1 MMEPLDKAIL
11 GSFYLSSLDPSVAA
25 LDRLRSRLPLPRE
38 IYNEKIQK
46 LVDLGFVEKSDKPK
60 LTFLGRDAFKVVLVG
75 GVFDLIH
82 PGHIHTLKAAK
93 AQGDVLIVVIARIST
108 AAMIK
113 KDRRIYH
120 DEKLRAEL
128 VSSLRLVD
136 LAILGREGTLY
147 ETVEHIR
154 PNVIALGYD
163 QAHSEKDIADNCQK
177 RNLNVRV
184 VRLNTPVPG
193 TKSSEIKDYLGESFY
208 RI

>member
-1 MMEPLDKAIL
+1 MDPLDKAIL
-11 GSFYLSSLDPSVAA
+11 GSFYLSSLDPSVAS
-25 LDRLRSRLPLPRE
+25 LDRLRSRLPLPKE

-46 LVDLGFVEKSDKPK
+46 LVDLGFVEKNDKAK

-147 ETVEHIR
+147 ETVEHIK
-154 PNVIALGYD
+154 PDVIALGYD

-177 RNLNVRV
+177 RNLTVRV
-184 VRLNTPVPG
+184 VRLNTPVPS

>member
-1 MMEPLDKAIL
+1 MDPLDKAIL
-11 GSFYLSSLDPSVAA
+11 GSFYLSSLDPSVAS
-25 LDRLRSRLPLPRE
+25 LDRLRSRLPLPKE
-38 IYNEKIQK
+38 IYNEKVQK
-46 LVDLGFVEKSDKPK
+46 LVDLGFVEKNDMAK

-108 AAMIK
+108 AAIIK

-147 ETVEHIR
+147 ETVEHIK
-154 PNVIALGYD
+154 PDVIALGYD

-177 RNLNVRV
+177 RNLTVRV

>member
-1 MMEPLDKAIL
+1 MDPLDKAIL
-11 GSFYLSSLDPSVAA
+11 ESFYLSSLDPSVAS
-25 LDRLRSRLPLPRE
+25 LDRLRSRLPLPKE
-38 IYNEKIQK
+38 FYNEKIQK
-46 LVDLGFVEKSDKPK
+46 LVDLGFVEKNDMAK

-120 DEKLRAEL
+120 NEKLRAEL

-147 ETVEHIR
+147 ETVEHIK
-154 PNVIALGYD
+154 PDVIALGYD

-177 RNLNVRV
+177 RNLTVRV
-184 VRLNTPVPG
+184 VRLNTPVPR

>member
-1 MMEPLDKAIL
+1 MDPLDKAIL
-11 GSFYLSSLDPSVAA
+11 GSFYISSLDPRVAA

-46 LVDLGFVEKSDKPK
+46 LVDLGFVEKNDKAK

-147 ETVEHIR
+147 ETVEHIK
-154 PNVIALGYD
+154 PDVIALGYD

-177 RNLNVRV
+177 RNLTVRV

>member
-1 MMEPLDKAIL
+1 MDPLDKAIL
-11 GSFYLSSLDPSVAA
+11 GSLYLSSLDPNIAA
-25 LDRLRSRLPLPRE
+25 LDRLRSHTPLTLE
-38 IYNEKIQK
+38 VYNEKIEEF
-46 LVDLGFVEKSDKPK
+46 VALGLVEKDDTSK
-60 LTFLGRDAFKVVLVG
+60 LTILGRDAFKVVLVG

-108 AAMIK
+108 AAMIR

-136 LAILGREGTLY
+136 LAVLGQEGTLY
-147 ETVEHIR
+147 ETVENIK
-154 PNVIALGYD
+154 PDVIALGYD
-163 QAHSEKDIADNCQK
+163 QAHSEKEIAENCQK
-177 RNLNVRV
+177 RNLKVRI
-184 VRLNTPVPG
+184 VRLNTPVPT
-193 TKSSEIKDYLGESFY
+193 TKSSEIKNHLGESFY

>member
-1 MMEPLDKAIL
+1 MDPLDKAIL
-11 GSFYLSSLDPSVAA
+11 GSLYLSSLDPTIAA
-25 LDRLRSRLPLPRE
+25 LDRLRSQSPLTLKV
-38 IYNEKIQK
+38 YNEKIEEF
-46 LVDLGFVEKSDKPK
+46 VALGLVEKDDNSK
-60 LTFLGRDAFKVVLVG
+60 LTILGRDAFKVVLVG

-108 AAMIK
+108 AAMIR

-136 LAILGREGTLY
+136 LAVLGQEGTLY
-147 ETVEHIR
+147 ETVENIK
-154 PNVIALGYD
+154 PDVIALGYD
-163 QAHSEKDIADNCQK
+163 QAHSEKEIAENCQK
-177 RNLNVRV
+177 RNLKVRI
-184 VRLNTPVPG
+184 VRLNTPVPT
-193 TKSSEIKDYLGESFY
+193 TKSSEIKNHLGESFY